1 MRGHRVR
8 ASLAACVVGAA
19 LLVAPAGASNA
30 GTAPKAA
37 APTGPCGLLA
47 YPQVNKPVYQHI
59 VVIMDE
65 NLSYASFNASTQAPY
80 LHGLGAA
87 CGSEKNMHAATHPSQ
102 ANYMAATS
110 GVATGTGVHTAND
123 NVFHQLQVAGKTWK
137 NYAESMPSACSRSSV
152 TAPAYK
158 TGHVPAFWYTNLAT
172 PTNTC
177 ATNAV
182 PLSPG
187 LDKAI
192 AGDSLPTYAWITPNA
207 CDDMHWLSGCANDTT
222 LRVATGDAWLSALIP
237 RLTAMP
243 SYQAGKTLIIVTFD
257 EGDEDS
263 TFGVDC
269 TSAAY
274 YTTHPDCQIAT
285 VVVSPYVRPGATDSA
300 DHNLYALLA
309 TTEDILGLKRLGR
322 AAGQHSLRPG
332 LLF

>member
-1 MRGHRVR
+1 MRARRLR
-8 ASLAACVVGAA
+8 AALAASVVGAA
-19 LLVAPAGASNA
+19 LLVGPVSTSTAGAAPSV
-30 GTAPKAA
+30 TAPS
-37 APTGPCGLLA
+37 GPCGLLP
-47 YPQVNKPVYQHI
+47 YPPNSKPVYQHV
-59 VVIMDE
+59 VVIMEE
-65 NLSYASFNASTQAPY
+65 NLSYASYNASTQATY

-87 CGSEKNMHAATHPSQ
+87 CGSESNMHAATHPSQ
-102 ANYMAATS
+102 PNYMAATS
-110 GVATGTGVHTAND
+110 GVATGTGVHTGND
-123 NVFHQLQVAGKTWK
+123 NVFHQVQVAGKTWK

-182 PLSPG
+182 PLSPA
-187 LDKAI
+187 LDNAI
-192 AGDSLPTYAWITPNA
+192 AADSLPTYAWITPSA
-207 CDDMHWLSGCANDTT
+207 CDDMHWLSGCATDPT

-243 SYQAGKTLIIVTFD
+243 SYRAGKTLVIVTFD

-263 TFGVDC
+263 TTGVDC
-269 TSAAY
+269 TAATY
-274 YTTHPDCQIAT
+274 YLTHPDCQIPT
-285 VVVSPYVRPGATDSA
+285 VVVSAYIRPGATDAA

-309 TTEDILGLKRLGR
+309 TTQDILGLKRLGR

-332 LLF
+332 LHF